1 MMNGKDVCIMN
12 AEERRTKI
20 TEKLRATS
28 EPIAASR
35 LAAEFGVSRQIIVQD
50 VAILRAA
57 GLKISSMSR
66 GYLLDSDKPCRRVFK
81 VCHTDEEVADELQ
94 TIVDLGGVV
103 DDVFIFHKVYGTV
116 RASMEIRNRRHVEE
130 FLESIASGKS
140 SLLKNVTAGYHYHT
154 VLAESEA
161 MLEAIELALREKGF
175 LAPLRDFEPISLKP

>member
-1 MMNGKDVCIMN
+1 MN

-20 TEKLRATS
+20 TARLRGAT

-66 GYLLDSDKPCRRVFK
+66 GYRLESDKPCQRVFK
-81 VCHTDEEVADELQ
+81 VCHTDEEVAQELQ
-94 TIVDLGGVV
+94 AIVDLGGVV
-103 DDVFIFHKVYGTV
+103 EDVFIFHKVYGTV
-116 RASMEIRNRRHVEE
+116 RASMGIRNRLHVEQ
-130 FLESIASGKS
+130 FLENIATGKS

-154 VLAESEA
+154 VLAESEEI
-161 MLEAIELALREKGF
+161 LDAIDRVLREKGF
-175 LAPLRDFEPISLKP
+175 LAPLRDFEPGGVKRTD

>member
-1 MMNGKDVCIMN
+1 MN

-20 TEKLRATS
+20 VARLKQAT

-35 LAAEFGVSRQIIVQD
+35 FAAEFGVSRQIIVQD
-50 VAILRAA
+50 IAILRAS

-66 GYLLDSDKPCRRVFK
+66 GYRLDSDKPCSRIFK
-81 VCHTDEEVADELQ
+81 VFHTDEAVGDELR

-116 RASMEIRNRRHVEE
+116 RASMGIRNRRHVDD
-130 FLESIASGKS
+130 FLENIASGKS

-154 VLAESEA
+154 VLAENEEI
-161 MLEAIELALREKGF
+161 LTEIDRALREKGF
-175 LAPLRDFEPISLKP
+175 LAPLRDYEPGGVKPKG